1 MRPGILRDAY
11 TVKLFAVICFL
22 AGVSALGTLV
32 VRRNQQKPWASFDMV
47 LTFAGLAGAIIGL
60 LLLFNRMQ

>member
-1 MRPGILRDAY
+1 M
-11 TVKLFAVICFL
+11 KLFAVICFL
-22 AGVSALGTLV
+22 AGVGALGTLV
-32 VRRNQQKPWASFDMV
+32 VRRNKNTPWAGFDTV

>member
-1 MRPGILRDAY
+1 M
-11 TVKLFAVICFL
+11 KLFAVICFL
-22 AGVSALGTLV
+22 AGVSSLGTLV
-32 VRRNQQKPWASFDMV
+32 VRRNRNVPWATFDMA